1 MDPLNWRCRTPIEN
15 DDIPA
20 SYVPKDPGSPNLRW
34 WARGVF
40 PSPPKRKV
48 FRFHETILSFG
59 EPGSLGVSLL
69 EGTEAE
75 AQAEA
80 HGFSEWMVFGPIPWA
95 TEALDAPRR
104 PGLQDG
110 RASEGVIC
118 MERLG
123 CFPSNTSIKDPYI
136 LYRCKPSIVILLLA
150 KIEWPIRYVG
160 SFESHQ
166 HCEVPIGE
174 GYENGIF
181 HYP

>member
-123 CFPSNTSIKDPYI
+123 CFPSNTSIKDPRLTAI
-136 LYRCKPSIVILLLA
+136 TTTDPQMNVSCFARFLQSLRLISTRCRSGKETFLDL
-150 KIEWPIRYVG
+150 W
-160 SFESHQ
+160 
-166 HCEVPIGE
+166 
-174 GYENGIF
+174 
-181 HYP
+181 